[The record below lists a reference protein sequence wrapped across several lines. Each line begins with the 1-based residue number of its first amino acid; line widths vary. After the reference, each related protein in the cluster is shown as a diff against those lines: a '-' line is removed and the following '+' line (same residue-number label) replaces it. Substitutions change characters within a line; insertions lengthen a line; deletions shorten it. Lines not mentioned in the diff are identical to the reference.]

1 MEDYSGFTNSD
12 EREILSVTELNK
24 TVNDFMNEAF
34 PPLWVVGEIS
44 NFKEYGSSGHW
55 YFSIK
60 DSESILNC
68 SMFRLQNINL
78 GFKPNEGDQVILQGK
93 LSVWHKTGRYQMIVN
108 KMELAG
114 YGELLR
120 KFELLKNKLNSEG
133 LFQIKTEEQVP
144 QIINKVAILTSSHGA
159 AVRDVISTLQRKAP
173 HIEATILPTAVQGES
188 SVNSIKKSL
197 EDVEK
202 LQQKYSY
209 DALII
214 CRGGGSIE
222 DLWSFNDESLC
233 RHVAQMSIPVISGI
247 GHETDF
253 TLMDFVANIRAATPT
268 AAAEITS
275 NGASQL
281 KNHFA
286 NTFNELIKVFKMQIN
301 KLKER
306 VELNKKL
313 LRSPQQKV
321 YDQYQKLDQ
330 KSEQLSF
337 VVRNIL
343 EKNIGKFNF
352 VFSSLNARN
361 PNKSIQQF
369 SKELENTRIIIC
381 RIFKNNITRRSLHI
395 SSLNEQLTNLNPSNI
410 LERGYSITYN
420 ANGKIVKDIRS
431 IKKGDKISTQ
441 LKSGKI
447 ESKVT

>member
-1 MEDYSGFTNSD
+1 M
-12 EREILSVTELNK
+12 
-24 TVNDFMNEAF
+24 
-34 PPLWVVGEIS
+34 
-44 NFKEYGSSGHW
+44 
-55 YFSIK
+55 
-60 DSESILNC
+60 
-68 SMFRLQNINL
+68 
-78 GFKPNEGDQVILQGK
+78 
-93 LSVWHKTGRYQMIVN
+93 
-108 KMELAG
+108 
-114 YGELLR
+114 
-120 KFELLKNKLNSEG
+120 
-133 LFQIKTEEQVP
+133 
-144 QIINKVAILTSSHGA
+144 
-159 AVRDVISTLQRKAP
+159 
-173 HIEATILPTAVQGES
+173 PTAVQGES